1 VCPTPHLLFAPQL
14 PSSFL
19 NFILL
24 PICIE
29 LRYIAGPLPPTL
41 LLAISQGTWNHDH
54 QLQHHSTSAAG
65 SSEFAPKTTT
75 TRSRGEP
82 AFSFCLQ
89 DHLCFPMTCVET
101 QTVGLHQ
108 LDKMAGLQKHPRI
121 KAAARYTLFYHACF
135 LKFCNISS
143 IFCCPKSMFSFS
155 TRNQHLRILW
165 IPVHFPR
172 PAQLFRLPRGFHSR
186 VVIHALPKALS
197 CDLPTRDRISSR
209 PRRNMAC
216 GK

>member
-1 VCPTPHLLFAPQL
+1 MCPTPHLLFAPQL

-54 QLQHHSTSAAG
+54 QLQHHSTSAAA

-75 TRSRGEP
+75 TRPRGEP

-101 QTVGLHQ
+101 RTVGLHQ
-108 LDKMAGLQKHPRI
+108 PDKMAGLQKHPRT
-121 KAAARYTLFYHACF
+121 KAAARYILFSITLVFEIFAMF
-135 LKFCNISS
+135 ENILLSEKNVS
-143 IFCCPKSMFSFS
+143 LFFTQPTSPDSLDTS
-155 TRNQHLRILW
+155 PLS
-165 IPVHFPR
+165 R
-172 PAQLFRLPRGFHSR
+172 PAQLFRLPRGFLSR
-186 VVIHALPKALS
+186 VVIHTLPKALS
-197 CDLPTRDRISSR
+197 CDLPTRDRISSKA
-209 PRRNMAC
+209 PAKY
-216 GK
+216 GLW